1 MTRSGASR
9 ARRLK
14 AVTLSLGAIVLAA
27 CVPASSGASSTQA
40 PPLLLAAA
48 NAGHRADLALVADAK
63 QLRRCVAS
71 HRAKPKSCAS
81 TRRALQLAGS
91 RLASSERRLSQ
102 IVRLSTAGQNAGA
115 VSSSLR
121 HDPRLAPNVHV
132 THNRLTWSR
141 VAKLDSYIVARKAP
155 NQAPQ
160 YSLVHGTS
168 LAPPA
173 LPGESVRYE
182 VRTSVKWSAWSNAQT
197 IAYPLPTSQGVP
209 GPDPRA
215 AAPSMT
221 VSGTTLSWNAV
232 PGISTYVLRSS
243 APHHADEYSE
253 VSGTSVVPPA
263 VPGATVH
270 YSLRTAV
277 AASAWASEV
286 SIAYPA
292 AAVPAPAPEP
302 APSTSAPHAVVSSGP
317 FEMGAVVGS
326 NALYELPWLEE
337 LGAHTARIQEPIN
350 SSVAELEPVVHA
362 YAAAGI
368 RPLLL
373 AVFTARIPTTA
384 EAQNLATWAKA
395 FGPGGTY
402 WVGKGLPRGTE
413 VSTIEFGN
421 ETNNPYQYLGTTPSN
436 WQNEPAFLARAE
448 EYARRLR
455 DAQVA
460 ISETGAEVGLLG
472 IADQYSGYTTWVN
485 AMFKA
490 VPDLGQRVAGWT
502 VHPYGPTWRTPID
515 TLIAD
520 TQAHGAPSTV
530 PIYATEMG
538 LSTDNGRCLS
548 DNFGFNKCMTYEEAA
563 STLSTVVSEMRAR
576 YGSRL
581 RSIYLFQARD
591 QQPSG
596 TSTNREYY
604 FGALQSNQAPKG
616 AYTTEV
622 QSLLAENP

>member
-1 MTRSGASR
+1 MTRPRAPR

-14 AVTLSLGAIVLAA
+14 ALMVPVGAIALLG
-27 CVPASSGASSTQA
+27 CMPAVSGAAQTQA
-40 PPLLLAAA
+40 PHQLLVAA

-71 HRAKPKSCAS
+71 HRSKPKSCQS
-81 TRRALQLAGS
+81 TRKALQLAGS
-91 RLASSERRLSQ
+91 RLARAERRLSQ
-102 IVRLSTAGQNAGA
+102 IVHQTAALHAVGA
-115 VSSSLR
+115 ISSSVR
-121 HDPRLAPNVHV
+121 HNPRLAP
-132 THNRLTWSR
+132 TLRASHNRLTWSR
-141 VAKLDSYIVARKAP
+141 VDRLASYIVVRKAP
-155 NQAPQ
+155 NQAPA
-160 YSLVHGTS
+160 YSVVHGTS
-168 LAPPA
+168 LTPPA
-173 LPGESVRYE
+173 LPGASVRYQ
-182 VRTSVKWSAWSNAQT
+182 VRTSVKWSAWSSAQSIT
-197 IAYPLPTSQGVP
+197 YPLPSSKAAP

-215 AAPSMT
+215 AAPSIT

-232 PGISTYVLRSS
+232 QGVGTYVLRSS
-243 APHHADEYSE
+243 APHRADEYSE
-253 VSGTSVVPPA
+253 VSGTSVTPPA
-263 VPGATVH
+263 TPGTTVS
-270 YSLRTAV
+270 YTLRTAV
-277 AASAWASEV
+277 AGSAWASEV

-292 AAVPAPAPEP
+292 AAAPAPAPAPPSSSTP
-302 APSTSAPHAVVSSGP
+302 AHTTVGGP

-326 NALYELPWLEE
+326 NAMYELPWLKQ
-337 LGAHTARIQEPIN
+337 LGAHTARIEESIN
-350 SSVAELEPVVHA
+350 SSVAEIEPVVHA

-368 RPLLL
+368 RPLLV
-373 AVFTARIPTTA
+373 AGFNARIPSTA
-384 EAQNLATWAKA
+384 EAQNLASWAKA

-402 WVGKGLPRGTE
+402 WAGKGLPSGTE
-413 VSTIEFGN
+413 VSSIEFGN
-421 ETNNPYQYLGTTPSN
+421 ETNNPYQYLGTAPTN

-460 ISETGAEVGLLG
+460 ISESGANVGLLG
-472 IADQYSGYTTWVN
+472 IADEYSGFTTWVN

-502 VHPYGPTWRTPID
+502 VHPYGPNWRTPID
-515 TLIAD
+515 TLIAA

-563 STLSTVVSEMRAR
+563 STLATVIGEMRAR

-591 QQPSG
+591 QQPTG
-596 TSTNREYY
+596 ASTNREYY

-616 AYTTEV
+616 AYTAEV